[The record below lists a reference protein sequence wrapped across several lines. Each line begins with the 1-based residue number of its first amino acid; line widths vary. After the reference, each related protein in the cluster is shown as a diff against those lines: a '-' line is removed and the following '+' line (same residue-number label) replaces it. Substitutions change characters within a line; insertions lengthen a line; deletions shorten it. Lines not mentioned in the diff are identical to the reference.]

1 MFHYINGAANDEWS
15 MRLIE
20 YVNRQFDPSVTWEDA
35 AQLVSDWSGPFVV
48 KGLQSAEDA
57 KRAVDV
63 GATAVWLSNHGVR
76 QLDATAAPV
85 DCIGA
90 VRRAVGAE
98 TEIVVDSG
106 IRRGTHVL
114 KALALGADACA
125 IRRPYL
131 YGLAAGGQRGVERVL
146 FAGAAIGTSHLVQS
160 TRAGAMFGLGL
171 LGIVVFANVIKYP
184 AILSAV
190 TNVAADIRA
199 VSIGLIVAG
208 VVTLHFGG
216 YRLLD
221 RITKLFVAVLTVA
234 TLLATI
240 LSLPRLEWEF
250 GQVVLPL
257 SDLQTLGFVIALMGF
272 MPSALDLSVLQ
283 SLWAVAKQRSTSV
296 RPSLAHALADFNVGY
311 LGSAGLA
318 ICFLL
323 MGAGVLHSAGEAP
336 AAGAADFAR
345 QVVGLYTTN
354 LGNWAGAVVGV
365 SALFMMFSTLL
376 TILDGFPRLLAA
388 GIAVSC
394 SDRAAVLPDIE
405 KLPVQYACILVLAA
419 GAALVLLFLMGS
431 FQAFIDFVTVTA
443 FVVSPI
449 TAALN
454 HLVMFSA
461 RVPDAFRPSAIM
473 RWWSVFG
480 IVALSGLSL
489 MFIYVRFV

>member
-1 MFHYINGAANDEWS
+1 M
-15 MRLIE
+15 
-20 YVNRQFDPSVTWEDA
+20 TDA
-35 AQLVSDWSGPFVV
+35 DRATFWKSFGP
-48 KGLQSAEDA
+48 G
-57 KRAVDV
+57 
-63 GATAVWLSNHGVR
+63 
-76 QLDATAAPV
+76 
-85 DCIGA
+85 
-90 VRRAVGAE
+90 
-98 TEIVVDSG
+98 
-106 IRRGTHVL
+106 
-114 KALALGADACA
+114 
-125 IRRPYL
+125 
-131 YGLAAGGQRGVERVL
+131 VL

-184 AILSAV
+184 AFRFGPQYAAATGRSLIEGYLDLGRWIVVLYLLSEVAVMAIIIAATATVTAAILSAV

-240 LSLPRLEWEF
+240 LSLPRLEWEL

-283 SLWAVAKQRSTSV
+283 SLWVVAKQRSTGA

-365 SALFMMFSTLL
+365 SALFMMSSTLL

-394 SDRAAVLPDIE
+394 SDRAADILEIE
-405 KLPVQYACILVLAA
+405 KSPVQYVCILVLAA